1 MNKISED
8 IINDIKNKLVEP
20 SYKTEVERLLYEKKN
35 WKKSGQVFEVSS
47 KVFLALGSIISF
59 SAGFYQDIPI
69 LSFVSGS
76 VSVVSLSLL
85 QFSSFCYLEH
95 KRQSN
100 ELNVWLKKLGL
111 EPMPVLARDIN
122 AINDSENNG
131 AYMRTAQ
138 SLSPARK
145 NSLNRYSNNSY
156 INNLQNENDFLKQEN
171 RFLTHRLQ
179 IADKDNIISAKI
191 VETQSINSDKEL
203 NEEVTTNFL
212 NNVSQK
218 RESVDLNEIIIEN
231 NEVEK
236 KNQIIL

>member
-1 MNKISED
+1 MSKISEE
-8 IINDIKNKLVEP
+8 IINDIKNRLIEP
-20 SYKTEVERLLYEKKN
+20 SYRSEVERLLYEKKN

-122 AINDSENNG
+122 IMNDSDNNG
-131 AYMRTAQ
+131 VYMRTAQ

-145 NSLNRYSNNSY
+145 NSYKYNSSNSF
-156 INNLQNENDFLKQEN
+156 INNIQNENEFLKQEI
-171 RFLTHRLQ
+171 RFLTHRLEMTN
-179 IADKDNIISAKI
+179 KDINISAKF
-191 VETQSINSDKEL
+191 VETQSIHSDKEP
-203 NEEVTTNFL
+203 NEDLTTNYL

-218 RESVDLNEIIIEN
+218 RESVELNEIIIQN
-231 NEVEK
+231 NLDEK
-236 KNQIIL
+236 KNQAIL

>member
-8 IINDIKNKLVEP
+8 IINDIKNRLVEP

-138 SLSPARK
+138 SLSPARQ

-156 INNLQNENDFLKQEN
+156 INNLQNENELLRQEI
-171 RFLTHRLQ
+171 RFLNHRLQ
-179 IADKDNIISAKI
+179 MADKDNNISAKI